1 MITDIDTSRRTQ
13 VLTHEE
19 NELLCRVE
27 GDAPMGQLMRR
38 HWTPVC
44 LIEEVSDPDG
54 APVKARVFG
63 ENLVVF
69 RDTDGRVG
77 VLDEACPHRRAS
89 LVFGRNEEGGLRCL
103 YHGWKMD
110 AEGNVLEMASE
121 PAASGMVDKVKHK
134 AYPVKEWGGMV
145 WAWFGPQDSVPDF
158 SPPAW
163 APNSDVRV
171 SIAKVLLPCNWAQ
184 ILEGAIDSA
193 HSSSL
198 HSSDMVPARVDGARA
213 TGKTW
218 LRPSTDKAPRLQVQR
233 GGYGFRYAALRRPIQ
248 NAATHDYVRS
258 TVFVAPA
265 TALIPP
271 NNLYNVANVNVPM
284 DDTHT
289 AFYFV
294 AWGHPEQTPETETW
308 RRFLRQTVGVD
319 LDETYRPLRTID
331 NRFWQDRQA
340 MKAGNFTGISGFPNQ
355 DVAMWLTMGP
365 IASRGDE
372 RLGASDLA
380 IVEFRR
386 QMVEA
391 AHAFQRGEPAIGTG
405 SQAMPSTVC
414 SFQAIV
420 PKTTDWRDYEAR
432 HVWAGDQGRPE
443 LEPSYSVKA

>member
-1 MITDIDTSRRTQ
+1 

-54 APVKARVFG
+54 TPVKARVLG

-77 VLDEACPHRRAS
+77 VLDEACPHRHAS

-121 PAASGMVDKVKHK
+121 PAASGMVDKVKHR

-163 APNSDVRV
+163 APNCDVRV

-198 HSSDMVPARVDGARA
+198 HSSDMVPARVDGAKA

-233 GGYGFRYAALRRPIQ
+233 GGYGFRYAALRRPIH

-284 DDTHT
+284 DDTNT
-289 AFYFV
+289 AFYFI

-319 LDETYRPLRTID
+319 LDETYRPLRSID

-340 MKAGNFTGISGFPNQ
+340 MNAGNFTGISGFPNQ

-391 AHAFQRGEPAIGTG
+391 AHDFQRGEPAIGTG
-405 SQAMPSTVC
+405 QHAIPPTVC

-420 PKTTDWRDYEAR
+420 PKTTDWRDYEAQY
-432 HVWAGDQGRPE
+432 VWPGAQGQPE

>member
-1 MITDIDTSRRTQ
+1 M
-13 VLTHEE
+13 LTKEE

-44 LIEEVSDPDG
+44 LIEEVSEPDG

-69 RDTDGRVG
+69 RDSDGRVG

-121 PAASGMVDKVKHK
+121 PAASGMVDKVKHR
-134 AYPVKEWGGMV
+134 AYPTHEWGGMV
-145 WAWFGPQDSVPDF
+145 WAWLGAQDEVPAF
-158 SPPAW
+158 QPPTW
-163 APNSDVRV
+163 APTADARV

-198 HSSDMVPARVDGARA
+198 HSSDMVPARVDGAKA
-213 TGKTW
+213 TEKTW
-218 LRPSTDKAPRLQVQR
+218 LRPSTDKAPRMQVQR
-233 GGYGFRYAALRRPIQ
+233 TGYGFRYAALRRPIN
-248 NAATHDYVRS
+248 NAATHEYVRS

-271 NNLYNVANVNVPM
+271 NNLYNVANINVPM
-284 DDTHT
+284 DDTNT
-289 AFYFV
+289 AFYFI
-294 AWGHPEQTPETETW
+294 AWGHPARTPETETW
-308 RRFLRQTVGVD
+308 RKFLHQTIGVD
-319 LDETYRPLRTID
+319 LDAHYQPLRTIE

-340 MKAGNFTGISGFPNQ
+340 MKAGNFTGIRGFPNQ

-365 IASRGDE
+365 IADRSND

-386 QMVEA
+386 QMLEA
-391 AHAFQRGEPAIGTG
+391 VHAFQQGGPAIGTG
-405 SQAMPSTVC
+405 ENAAPTTAC

-420 PKTTDWRDYEAR
+420 PKTTDWRQYEAR
-432 HVWAGDQGRPE
+432 HVWLDGEENAE

>member
-1 MITDIDTSRRTQ
+1 M
-13 VLTHEE
+13 LTKEE

-27 GDAPMGQLMRR
+27 GEAPMGQLMRR

-44 LIEEVSDPDG
+44 LSEEVSEPDG

-69 RDTDGRVG
+69 RDSDGRLG
-77 VLDEACPHRRAS
+77 VLDESCPHRRAS
-89 LVFGRNEEGGLRCL
+89 LALGRNEEGGLRCL

-110 AEGNVLEMASE
+110 AQGNVLEMASE
-121 PAASGMVDKVKHK
+121 PVASGMTEKVKHK
-134 AYPVKEWGGMV
+134 AYPTHEWGGMV
-145 WAWFGPQDSVPDF
+145 WAWFGPADAMPEF
-158 SPPAW
+158 RPPAW
-163 APNSDVRV
+163 APTAEARV
-171 SIAKVLLPCNWAQ
+171 SIAKVLVPCNWAQ

-198 HSSDMVPARVDGARA
+198 HSSDMVPARVDGAKA
-213 TGKTW
+213 TDKTW
-218 LRPSTDKAPRLQVQR
+218 LRPSTDKAPRMQVQR
-233 GGYGFRYAALRRPIQ
+233 TGYGFRYAALRRPIQ

-284 DDTHT
+284 DDTTT
-289 AFYFV
+289 AFYFI
-294 AWGHPEQTPETETW
+294 AWGHPSQTPETETW
-308 RRFLRQTVGVD
+308 RKFLRQTVGID
-319 LDETYRPLRTID
+319 LDETYRPLRTLE

-355 DVAMWLTMGP
+355 DVAMWVTMGP
-365 IASRGDE
+365 IADRSND

-386 QMVEA
+386 QMLDAVRNFRKGA
-391 AHAFQRGEPAIGTG
+391 SAIGTG
-405 SQAMPSTVC
+405 ADAIPPQVC

-420 PKTTDWRDYEAR
+420 PKTTDWRAYEAR
-432 HVWAGDQGRPE
+432 HVWPGGQTHPE